1 MNIFRIKKTI
11 GNGNPLSKSYF
22 SSAHKKNNLEWKS
35 LWKLFFLRI
44 KRKQW
49 EVEISSKSMIFL
61 RIKKIKH
68 NGKWKSPIKSHDL
81 FSHLKKQL
89 EMEIPMKIVFFA
101 H

>member
-1 MNIFRIKKTI
+1 MFHLRIKTKMKWTSPIKSHEYFSHKKTI
-11 GNGNPLSKSYF
+11 GIGNPLSKSYF
-22 SSAHKKNNLEWKS
+22 SSAHKKQFGMEIPMKIV
-35 LWKLFFLRI
+35 FLRI

-81 FSHLKKQL
+81 
-89 EMEIPMKIVFFA
+89 
-101 H
+101 